1 MTDPPVR
8 KDGRCVQCLGP
19 RGVPATYHSSIDEL
33 VYLLDPFCS
42 GACCRKWHGVPTVE
56 VRGGNPDEKRGR
68 YERAAA

>member
-1 MTDPPVR
+1 MTSDF
-8 KDGRCVQCLGP
+8 KQAP
-19 RGVPATYHSSIDEL
+19 RYRASLEEWAWFRTW
-33 VYLLDPFCS
+33 FT